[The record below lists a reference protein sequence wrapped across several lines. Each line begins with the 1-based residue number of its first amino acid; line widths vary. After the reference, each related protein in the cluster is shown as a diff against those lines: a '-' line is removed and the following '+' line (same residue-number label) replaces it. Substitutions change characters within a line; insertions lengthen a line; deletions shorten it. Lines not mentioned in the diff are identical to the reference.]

1 MITETIELINSL
13 LQRQLEPMLALD
25 IFVGYISPI
34 LQLLVILGG
43 AGAGLYK
50 YYKIKNREVYEKLLS
65 EVYAPLYQYLVKQEL
80 CRSLLDLPQEYKE
93 SPILEITSRK
103 IKTTISATG
112 LHEESAPAVPVLD
125 LDRKGLISILDNVN
139 MGLASKELYTLLS
152 MYKVLVYYESQLDK
166 TAHRVLTAS
175 IMKVEVENKLRKEII
190 SGYSKY
196 HKKLGI
202 QTGGDSDFF
211 TLSEDQINFNISVSE
226 EEKRKLKTDIESNPT
241 KY

>member
-1 MITETIELINSL
+1 MITETIELINSF
-13 LQRQLEPMLALD
+13 LQTQLEPMSKID
-25 IFVGYISPI
+25 FFIQYISPL
-34 LQLLVILGG
+34 LQLLVIIGG

-50 YYKIKNREVYEKLLS
+50 YYKTKNREVYEKLLS

-80 CRSLLDLPQEYKE
+80 CRSLLELPQSYKE
-93 SPILEITSRK
+93 TPILEITSRK
-103 IKTTISATG
+103 TKTSYSATG
-112 LHEESAPAVPVLD
+112 MQGETIVEPVLD
-125 LDRKGLISILDNVN
+125 LDRTGLINILDNVN

-152 MYKVLVYYESQLDK
+152 MYKVLVYYEGQSDK
-166 TAHRVLTAS
+166 TADRVLKAS

-211 TLSEDQINFNISVSE
+211 TLSEDQINFNISITE
-226 EEKRKLKTDIESNPT
+226 EEKQKLKNDIENNPA